1 MDAELFIQLETS
13 VKDKDLF
20 YEFLSLA
27 EIDIIKD
34 DDRNSCDIFKDK
46 LIEKNEKE
54 FLKLLEKNELI

>member
-27 EIDIIKD
+27 EIDNFKEGD
-34 DDRNSCDIFKDK
+34 NNPYDTFKDK

>member
-34 DDRNSCDIFKDK
+34 DDRNSCDIFKVK
-46 LIEKNEKE
+46 LIEKHERE

>member
-1 MDAELFIQLETS
+1 MDAEIFIQLETS

-27 EIDIIKD
+27 EIDIIKED
-34 DDRNSCDIFKDK
+34 DKNPYDIFKDK

>member
-1 MDAELFIQLETS
+1 MNSELFMQLETS

-27 EIDIIKD
+27 EIDNFKEGD
-34 DDRNSCDIFKDK
+34 NNPYYTFKDK

-54 FLKLLEKNELI
+54 FIKLLENNGLI

>member
-1 MDAELFIQLETS
+1 MNGEIFIQLETS

-27 EIDIIKD
+27 EVDNFKEGD
-34 DDRNSCDIFKDK
+34 NNPYDTFKDK

>member
-1 MDAELFIQLETS
+1 MDAEIFIQLETS

-27 EIDIIKD
+27 EIDILKED
-34 DDRNSCDIFKDK
+34 DKNPYDIFKDK